1 MDILYLNIH
10 AKNAMLDAKL
20 VQDHFKM
27 NVQAA
32 KANTFLI
39 TLKKLV
45 ANVIQIVMN
54 ATELNKMNAKNANN
68 KVSF

>member
-1 MDILYLNIH
+1 MENIFFKIIIYAHHVINKMDILYLNIH

-32 KANTFLI
+32 KANTFFI
-39 TLKKLV
+39 KL
-45 ANVIQIVMN
+45 
-54 ATELNKMNAKNANN
+54 
-68 KVSF
+68 